1 MLADEKLE
9 TARLPYCIPN
19 ATESASAS
27 AWEASASASP
37 VAQTESADY
46 EAQSAYANY
55 ATSSEVATSTT
66 EAPAPS
72 STWSPEA
79 APEPTTQ
86 AAPAPSNDEHTGGFA
101 TYFFQGGNAGA
112 CGQVHSDSD
121 YGVAIDHEIWG
132 SDFSQGS
139 EYCGRSV
146 RVSRGDKSVVAQVW
160 DVCPTCANGNS
171 LDLSQ
176 GAFNAIASES
186 EGMVPIT
193 WSWA

>member
-9 TARLPYCIPN
+9 TARLPYCAPN
-19 ATESASAS
+19 ATQSASAS

-55 ATSSEVATSTT
+55 ATSEVATSTT
-66 EAPAPS
+66 KAPKAESTWTPEPAPET
-72 STWSPEA
+72 STY
-79 APEPTTQ
+79 Q
-86 AAPAPSNDEHTGGFA
+86 APAPSNDEHTGGFA

-112 CGQVHSDSD
+112 CGQYHSDSEF
-121 YGVAIDHEIWG
+121 GVAIDHEIWG

-139 EYCGRSV
+139 EYCGRQV
-146 RVSRGDKSVVAQVW
+146 KVSRGDRSVIASVW

-171 LDLSQ
+171 LDLSH
-176 GAFNAIASES
+176 GAFNQIASDS